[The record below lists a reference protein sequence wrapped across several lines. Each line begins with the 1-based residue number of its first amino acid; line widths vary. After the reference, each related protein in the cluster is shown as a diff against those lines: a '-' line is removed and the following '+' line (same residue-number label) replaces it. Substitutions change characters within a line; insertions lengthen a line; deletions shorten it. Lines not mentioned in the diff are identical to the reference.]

1 VIRGDGFLQ
10 RAVPLRA
17 IDIDWPYLHAV
28 LARIAHQ
35 LRGRVEAHRLRVQ
48 NGGKEYIGMV
58 AFHPA

>member
-1 VIRGDGFLQ
+1 
-10 RAVPLRA
+10 
-17 IDIDWPYLHAV
+17 
-28 LARIAHQ
+28 